1 MHFLPSQPK
10 NFKHSSPSFQ
20 RNRLRSSKRFHKQQ
34 KGAIEGNW
42 RYWVVVTET
51 CRLPYDTLS
60 GLRVLLRRDIDKLL
74 DFKFYASFRV
84 PVTSKPGLRMGTG
97 KGKIKMWLAEFKKGQ
112 LMLSFED
119 IGGKRTTARIFR
131 LLRFKLPVAF
141 KIIRRNNR
149 I

>member
-10 NFKHSSPSFQ
+10 NFRYSSPSFQ
-20 RNRLRSSKRFHKQQ
+20 RNRLRSTKRFHKQQ

-42 RYWVVVTET
+42 RHWVIVLEA

-60 GLRVLLRRDIDKLL
+60 GLRVLLRRDIDKLF

-97 KGKIKMWLAEFKKGQ
+97 KGKIKTWLAEFRKGQ
-112 LMLSFED
+112 LLLSFEAF
-119 IGGKRTTARIFR
+119 GGRRTTARVFR
-131 LLRFKLPVAF
+131 LLKFKLPVRF
-141 KIIRRNNR
+141 KIIRRINHT
-149 I
+149 